1 MNKLNKTIFYF
12 HLNDIK
18 FYINY
23 LIIIKV
29 LNKFFVVFNFLLS
42 PHFYPYNLLFFKY
55 C

>member
-29 LNKFFVVFNFLLS
+29 LNKFFVFFNFLLLF
-42 PHFYPYNLLFFKY
+42 HFYLYHL
-55 C
+55 

>member
-29 LNKFFVVFNFLLS
+29 LNNCFVFLNFLLLF
-42 PHFYPYNLLFFKY
+42 HFYLYSL
-55 C
+55 